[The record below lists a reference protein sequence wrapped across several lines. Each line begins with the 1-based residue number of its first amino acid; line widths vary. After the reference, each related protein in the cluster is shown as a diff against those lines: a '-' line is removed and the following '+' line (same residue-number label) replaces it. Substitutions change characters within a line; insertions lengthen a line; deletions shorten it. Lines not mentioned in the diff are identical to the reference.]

1 MRTLARLTFALPLAL
16 AACSAGTPPAQQP
29 GSGAKPVAVAGDDPA
44 QVAAAEGDA
53 RPESSQWL
61 GVAGESGAMMPGT
74 HETFLGVWVD
84 VPSRAVGHAPL
95 ATSVVVDTSGSMA
108 GEKIVH
114 ARASA
119 KRFIDGLKDG
129 DIASLVSFDDT
140 ARELVPPT
148 VLGAASRVRF
158 AGAVSE
164 LRADGATNLF
174 EGIRLG
180 GMNVMSAPATHS
192 VRRIVLVSDGIATAG
207 PTSREILG
215 AIADKAA
222 DRGVQVT
229 AVGVGLDYDEAT
241 LNDVA
246 MRSSGRLY
254 HVGNTSQL
262 ASMLEQ
268 EMKLLRGTRAANAF
282 VDVMPAAGVTLTGV
296 DGTRTQMRD
305 GGGLRI
311 PIGALFAG
319 QRKEFLVR
327 ARVDAPSAGS
337 HPIASVRLHFSD
349 PSEGNLERVQ
359 EAVARYEVTNDAGR
373 FATLKD
379 ERVQGI
385 WSLAE
390 ASKATQRAAEQIDGD
405 RFDDAERD
413 LAAVEKKLQAQAA
426 VSKDAKTKARI
437 EDNARMVGQARASAG
452 GAAKAPAAAKPA
464 AKRAAKLEA
473 NDAAMD
479 SAGY

>member
-1 MRTLARLTFALPLAL
+1 MRTLNRLTFALPLAL
-16 AACSAGTPPAQQP
+16 AACSAGTPA
-29 GSGAKPVAVAGDDPA
+29 GKVAGPTAPA
-44 QVAAAEGDA
+44 GPEGKEPAVVAAAESDA

-61 GVAGESGAMMPGT
+61 GVAGESAALMPGS

-84 VPSRAVGHAPL
+84 VPNRAAAHAPL

-108 GEKIVH
+108 GDKIIN

-119 KRFIDGLKDG
+119 KRFLDGLTDG

-140 ARELVPPT
+140 ARQLVPPT
-148 VLGAASRVRF
+148 VLGPTSRARLT
-158 AGAVSE
+158 GAVSE

-174 EGIRLG
+174 EGIRMG
-180 GMNVMSAPATHS
+180 GMNVMDAPPTHS

-215 AIADKAA
+215 ALADKAA
-222 DRGVQVT
+222 DHGVQVT
-229 AVGVGLDYDEAT
+229 AVGVGLDYDEST
-241 LNDVA
+241 LNDIA

-254 HVGNTSQL
+254 HVGNTTQL

-282 VDVMPAAGVTLTGV
+282 VDVMPAAGVTLLGV
-296 DGTRTQMRD
+296 DGTRTQTRE

-319 QRKEFLVR
+319 QRKEFLIR
-327 ARVDAPSAGS
+327 ARVTAPDEGS
-337 HPIASVRLHFSD
+337 HAIASVRLHFSD
-349 PSEGNLERVQ
+349 PADGNLERVQ
-359 EAVARYEVTNDAGR
+359 EAVARYEVTNDQAR
-373 FATLKD
+373 FASMKD

-390 ASKATQRAAEQIDGD
+390 ASRATQKAAEQIDGD

-413 LAAVEKKLQAQAA
+413 LAKVEKQLQAQAA
-426 VSKDAKTKARI
+426 ASKDSKTRARI
-437 EDNARMVGQARASAG
+437 EENARMVGQARASAG

-473 NDAAMD
+473 NDAYMD
-479 SAGY
+479 SSGY

>member
-1 MRTLARLTFALPLAL
+1 M
-16 AACSAGTPPAQQP
+16 
-29 GSGAKPVAVAGDDPA
+29 
-44 QVAAAEGDA
+44 VAAATGEE
-53 RPESSQWL
+53 RPEASQWL
-61 GVAGESGAMMPGT
+61 GVAGESAAMMPGS

-84 VPSRAVGHAPL
+84 VPDRAAAHAPV
-95 ATSVVVDTSGSMA
+95 ATSVVIDTSGSMA
-108 GEKIVH
+108 GDKIVN

-129 DIASLVSFDDT
+129 DIASLVSFDDA
-140 ARELVPPT
+140 ARQLVPPT
-148 VLGAASRVRF
+148 RLDATSRVRF
-158 AGAVSE
+158 GGAVSE

-174 EGIRLG
+174 EGIRMG
-180 GMNVMSAPATHS
+180 GMNLMDAPSTHA

-215 AIADKAA
+215 ALADKASLH
-222 DRGVQVT
+222 GVQVT
-229 AVGVGLDYDEAT
+229 AVGVGLDYDEGT
-241 LNDVA
+241 LNDIA

-254 HVGNTSQL
+254 HVGNSTQL
-262 ASMLEQ
+262 ATMLEQ

-282 VDVMPAAGVTLTGV
+282 VDVMPGAGVTLTGV
-296 DGTRTQMRD
+296 DGTRTQTRE

-319 QRKEFLVR
+319 QRREFLVR
-327 ARVDAPSAGS
+327 ARVDAPNEGS
-337 HPIASVRLHFSD
+337 HAIASVRLHFSD
-349 PSEGNLERVQ
+349 PADGNLERVQ
-359 EAVARYEVTNDAGR
+359 EAVARYDVTTDQTR
-373 FATLKD
+373 FANLKD

-390 ASKATQRAAEQIDGD
+390 ASRATQRAADQIEGD

-413 LAAVEKKLQAQAA
+413 LAKVEKQLQVQAA
-426 VSKDAKTKARI
+426 ASKDAKTRVRI

-473 NDAAMD
+473 NDAYMD